1 MSVIPAFGIIKALLS
16 KHFTRVLLAVV
27 LALSAG
33 NLITY
38 FMYATARQKGAQATE
53 TIRQYAALTE
63 AQKAVQEADKALYE
77 GTIKSLDARATKAE
91 AQAKHFKEQNRD
103 LQAALSANPGWRDS
117 PIPDSVL
124 NVLQRPSERRN
135 P

>member
-1 MSVIPAFGIIKALLS
+1 MSIKAFLS
-16 KHFTRVLLAVV
+16 KHFTQVLLVV
-27 LALSAG
+27 ILALSAG

-38 FMYATARQKGAQATE
+38 FMYATERQKGAQAAE

-63 AQKAVQEADKALYE
+63 AQKASHEADKALYE

-91 AQAKHFKEQNRD
+91 TQAKHFKEQNHD

-117 PIPDSVL
+117 PIPDSVRKA
-124 NVLQRPSERRN
+124 LQRPYNR
-135 P
+135 

>member
-1 MSVIPAFGIIKALLS
+1 MNIIKAFLS

-38 FMYATARQKGAQATE
+38 FMYATERQKGAQAAE

-63 AQKAVQEADKALYE
+63 AQKAAQEADKALYD

-124 NVLQRPSERRN
+124 NALQRPYNR
-135 P
+135 

>member
-1 MSVIPAFGIIKALLS
+1 MSVIKAFLS
-16 KHFTRVLLAVV
+16 KHFIQVLLAVV

-38 FMYATARQKGAQATE
+38 FMYSTERQKGAQAAE

-63 AQKAVQEADKALYE
+63 AQKAAQEADKALYE
-77 GTIKSLDARATKAE
+77 GTIKSLDDRATKAE

-117 PIPDSVL
+117 PIPDSL
-124 NVLQRPSERRN
+124 RKALQRPYNR
-135 P
+135 

>member
-1 MSVIPAFGIIKALLS
+1 MSVIKAFIS
-16 KHFTRVLLAVV
+16 KHFTHVLLAVI

-38 FMYATARQKGAQATE
+38 FLYSTERQKGAQASE

-63 AQKAVQEADKALYE
+63 AQKAAQEADKALYE

-91 AQAKHFKEQNRD
+91 AQAKHFKEQNHD
-103 LQAALSANPGWRDS
+103 LQAALSANPGWRDER
-117 PIPDSVL
+117 IPDRVREA
-124 NVLQRPSERRN
+124 LQRPYNR
-135 P
+135 

>member
-1 MSVIPAFGIIKALLS
+1 MSTIKALIS
-16 KHFTRVLLAVV
+16 KHFTRVLLAVI

-38 FMYATARQKGAQATE
+38 FMYSTARQKGAQAAE

-63 AQKAVQEADKALYE
+63 AQKAAQEADKALYE

-91 AQAKHFKEQNRD
+91 AQAKHFKEQNHD
-103 LQAALSANPGWRDS
+103 LQAALSANPGWRDER
-117 PIPDSVL
+117 IPTGVREAL
-124 NVLQRPSERRN
+124 KRPYNR
-135 P
+135 

>member
-1 MSVIPAFGIIKALLS
+1 MSIKAFLS

-38 FMYATARQKGAQATE
+38 FMYATERQKGAQAAE
-53 TIRQYAALTE
+53 TIRQYQALTE
-63 AQKAVQEADKALYE
+63 AQKASHEADKALYE

-91 AQAKHFKEQNRD
+91 AQAKHFKEQNHD

-117 PIPDSVL
+117 PIPPGVREA
-124 NVLQRPSERRN
+124 LQRPYNR
-135 P
+135 

>member
-1 MSVIPAFGIIKALLS
+1 MSVIKAFIS
-16 KHFTRVLLAVV
+16 KHFTRVLLAII

-38 FMYATARQKGAQATE
+38 FMYSTERQKGAQAAE

-63 AQKAVQEADKALYE
+63 AQKASHEAAKALYE

-91 AQAKHFKEQNRD
+91 AQAKHFKEQNHD
-103 LQAALSANPGWRDS
+103 LQAALSANPGWRDE
-117 PIPDSVL
+117 PVPDSVL
-124 NVLQRPSERRN
+124 NALKRPYNR
-135 P
+135 

>member
-1 MSVIPAFGIIKALLS
+1 MNIIKAFLS

-38 FMYATARQKGAQATE
+38 FMYATARHKGAQAAE

-63 AQKAVQEADKALYE
+63 AQKAAQEADKALYE

-91 AQAKHFKEQNRD
+91 AQAKLFKEQNRD

-124 NVLQRPSERRN
+124 NALQRPSERRN